1 MSLQTASPVESSL
14 ESLSPT
20 TPAPCPVRLAGGDI
34 LASGFGMTV
43 AVWITAYICR
53 MPVVNAPGP
62 FTVAAMLLVL
72 LVGGFLTARHSP
84 RGVLA
89 SVLAGALSGLLDIL
103 ILGSLI
109 HDYTATHDQA
119 LVPSAALWFSGSIF
133 TSALVA
139 GIGGAAAIPFPS
151 PRRSSVSWA
160 AFFALVLAAATL
172 PLITF
177 GGLVTA
183 FHAGLAVPDWPQS
196 YGYNMFL
203 FPLSMM
209 QKNEGNFY
217 EHAHRLMGALVG
229 LTALALAIY
238 LTVAD
243 KRWYIKALPWAIGVA
258 VAIQAVLGGTRVT
271 DRSVTLAIIH
281 GIFAQLVFAGMAVQ
295 VAMNTR
301 AFRTW
306 PRERTEGA
314 FIDRLFSAGLLAL
327 VFVQLILGALLR
339 HKDAM
344 LFVHISMAAIVLL
357 AALLAGVR
365 AWGLHGERRPLARA
379 GLGVLAVVFL
389 QVVLGVIA
397 LVFRSG
403 PTGQPTTAGALL
415 TTAHQANG
423 ALLLALSAV
432 LTVWSFRLLAPVPGN
447 VAAGAVTPRAA

>member
-1 MSLQTASPVESSL
+1 MSLQTASPAEVALDYS
-14 ESLSPT
+14 
-20 TPAPCPVRLAGGDI
+20 TPATLEPCPTRLAGGDI

-43 AVWITAYICR
+43 AVWITAYVCR

-62 FTVAAMLLVL
+62 FTVAAMLVVLVI
-72 LVGGFLTARHSP
+72 GGFLTARYSP
-84 RGVLA
+84 RGALA
-89 SVLAGALSGLLDIL
+89 SLLAGALSGLLDIL

-109 HDYTATHDQA
+109 HDYTTTHDQS

-133 TSALVA
+133 TSALIA
-139 GIGGAAAIPFPS
+139 GIGGLAAIPFPS
-151 PRRSSVSWA
+151 RQRGSVSWA

-243 KRWYIKALPWAIGVA
+243 RRWYIKLMPWVVGVA

-271 DRSVTLAIIH
+271 DKSVTLAIIH
-281 GIFAQLVFAGMAVQ
+281 GIFAQLVFAAMAVQ

-306 PRERTEGA
+306 RREPTDGA
-314 FIDRLFSAGLLAL
+314 FLDWLFSGGLLGA

-344 LFVHISMAAIVLL
+344 LFVHISMAVIVLL
-357 AALLAGVR
+357 AALFAGVR
-365 AWGLHGERRPLARA
+365 AWGVHSDRKPLARA
-379 GLGVLAVVFL
+379 GVGVLSVVVL

-403 PTGQPTTAGALL
+403 PEGTPTTAGALL

-432 LTVWSFRLLAPVPGN
+432 LAVWSFRLFAPMRGY
-447 VAAGAVTPRAA
+447 AEAGAVTPRAA